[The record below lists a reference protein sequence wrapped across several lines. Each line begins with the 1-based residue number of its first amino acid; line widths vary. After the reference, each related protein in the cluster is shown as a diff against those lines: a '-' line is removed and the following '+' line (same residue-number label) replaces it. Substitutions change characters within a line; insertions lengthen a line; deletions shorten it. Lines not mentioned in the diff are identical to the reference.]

1 MFLKTKKDDNYRV
14 IPGKTQDVIG
24 NIEAGVYSLEINHS
38 MFGTDVFLQKTTRYK
53 NGTILDSG
61 TFKEAKEHIEDFLS
75 PQMYEI
81 RNAMGNMHKIGLI
94 FNGKPGT
101 GKTYLA
107 GQLAE
112 KMVTENNALC
122 IFSVGEPKVTLSN
135 FIDNVREEDPDR
147 LIVLVI
153 DEYEKRNSGEIDIM
167 SFLDGSESRSNVIV
181 IATVNSTTRLP
192 DTLTNRV
199 GRIEKIYNF
208 DEVDLEVITRTV
220 ESVIPEKYKEHINA
234 KEFAKKILTGNDED
248 RRIDNIAVQIRNMI
262 FAKITGKKLRIIST
276 PKKEIFKKLKSHL
289 PKFVK
294 RRRRHKELEWQEIE

>member
-14 IPGKTQDVIG
+14 KPGKTQDVIG

-122 IFSVGEPKVTLSN
+122 IFSVGEPKIGLAN
-135 FIDNVREEDPDR
+135 FIDSVREEDPDR
-147 LIVLVI
+147 LIVLII

-167 SFLDGSESRSNVIV
+167 SFLDGGESRNNVIV
-181 IATVNSTTRLP
+181 IATVNSTNKLP
-192 DTLTNRV
+192 DTIINRV
-199 GRIEKIYNF
+199 GRIEKVYNF
-208 DEVDLEVITRTV
+208 DEVDLTIITKTV
-220 ESVIPEKYKEHINA
+220 ESVIPEKYKDFINA
-234 KEFAKKILTGNDED
+234 KELAQEVLNGTEED
-248 RRIDNIAVQIRNMI
+248 KRIDNISVRVRNTIFGKLTGRNIRKVGQQLALPPAN
-262 FAKITGKKLRIIST
+262 KKS
-276 PKKEIFKKLKSHL
+276 L

-294 RRRRHKELEWQEIE
+294 RATRHLKKQFDLN